1 MKQMAKETLQKN
13 MHHHNTMETI
23 SKAYLSNQECSVKD
37 ATYHILLLSLAVNFF
52 DTNSQEERSQIFLSV
67 KNLNELPEGSL
78 FLFKKK
84 KIDRY
89 IERPSATLS
98 NGKYSVLNNYCYVEF
113 LVYYKF
119 ESK

>member
-1 MKQMAKETLQKN
+1 MNYQKV
-13 MHHHNTMETI
+13 
-23 SKAYLSNQECSVKD
+23 A
-37 ATYHILLLSLAVNFF
+37 FF
-52 DTNSQEERSQIFLSV
+52 FSR
-67 KNLNELPEGSL
+67 
-78 FLFKKK
+78 KK